1 MLQFVGEQ
9 REGNLWIDLCQT
21 VFESIHF
28 DDFIPDGKFFYIVY
42 GWLNDLHPSNI
53 LNRLA
58 RIVLSKLDW
67 NRILIQTDQCLLFSE
82 EVQRRHALKLYHSLM
97 NQLKIQTEN
106 QESIKNPI
114 KMSIKSINRDSIG
127 ISNML
132 RLAKSTQL
140 IDYISWTWSN
150 LLILRIHPLDLIPNE
165 CSWDEIIFGTHNI
178 DTLRIIKK
186 VNYKHRIFQQLPRI
200 NFDNEVVSIAK
211 ALELHGDESDPFAGY
226 IALMMTDLINKHNDP
241 GKYLEICFQ
250 TLARPNSVMHHIP
263 LLSLL
268 YHLIPLYVHQWETL
282 CSNQKFIQII
292 LELLQKQYT
301 EELSSIILE
310 HMKHFHYGENAAQ
323 MAIVWSE
330 ILFETMYLALVQ
342 ASRGGSWLSSWT
354 GSSLVTTQQHLE
366 MIFEQLT
373 LIFDRLAEQI
383 IVSNCGSNNEEK
395 NLLFIQYIK
404 YLVERPFTKHNN
416 SSSSIV
422 SKLTAIIE
430 SPNQSTPTVTP
441 NSSTQ
446 TSSSWSLF
454 NFLPW
459 SSGDDTDIYYL
470 VDKNILKSEWCTPF
484 HIMLRQRIN
493 RKIAQQQQNFK
504 SSVAKK
510 LQRQPVNE
518 KPIVLPFYLAYLVI
532 ESDIRKS
539 GRIWDHLVYTINN
552 FDIAKAS
559 VSTDKSELVSVDFEL
574 ELKNVCKTLEKPTI
588 PYSLLPINS
597 LIVWLLNSTPP
608 SLDLSSPK
616 ELLTSPHP
624 MIPLLW
630 KNFFQLYF
638 SHSGIGS
645 SSIGLQFIG
654 SIFLERMQHRLTL
667 LFDHHNRLWLQL
679 NNQKAVNLSES
690 SNQPKQSDLISS
702 LLFEDRLLKLYRAY
716 RLWLT
721 DPRLHSS
728 FVNLDDDSDYC
739 QPEFQSN
746 ILKFIFSSTSS
757 SNQSSSSR
765 TESPISGKSMSL
777 TSSEQFTTN
786 FFFLNYINKAMLS
799 SEITKFEDFWYNCIK
814 GNKYNCIKREKTSNE
829 AKKTKPINQSSKR
842 PNTLQLSNNKIKT
855 LDEIKKKIGQ
865 YKPIIEYFT
874 SLTSTLNVNLLFDDN
889 PYCLDDLSAQQS
901 SLIAHDPSVIIVII
915 HQLIDT
921 ITEEAR
927 FVENQLKKYSE
938 LNHEFCNDILPKLY
952 QNIRKELNKK
962 ISCDREEFD
971 AAGCAKSAIIHFE
984 FIESILD
991 LQAKQRYERNRS
1003 DLALILRTL
1012 TKEIPVQK
1020 VVGSVY
1026 FLKKVLNYQL
1036 RYFDGDPNN
1045 EWNKTQ
1051 IRTLLQSMTG
1061 WISLLNSVQ
1070 SAKYFVTGQVLDQL
1084 LDMLSQLS
1092 PRYDDPI
1099 NYFLLETSL
1108 QRNMNLTMIQQL
1120 APCLS
1125 PAKCVDPKTFISMYK
1140 LIGDNLANTSQQTV
1154 FVLLSKFDV
1163 GSWLRSANVNDD
1175 QRSEFLNCL
1184 YQCLYLFGVTPTD
1197 EYLVTFDLYRKH
1209 LQDIIL
1215 YQFPLF
1221 MQNILQFMLNGMNE
1235 AQLAPTLWS
1244 SLLHTFGFYTKSL
1257 SFTNHINRTPATTPA
1272 IRQQSSTLLDFDYV
1286 TFDLDLRGYTVR
1298 QTIFT
1303 SHELFELIQIML
1315 EFQQFINQEST
1326 SEFLDYFK
1334 TYASKYLQFISF
1346 ISYCWIGTNS
1356 TPSTCPDDLSIVWN
1370 PFIKLWNDWIIPK
1383 RSTKFISFEHLNFA
1397 WSLFVSS
1404 IQFMID
1410 SFSQQRVTYFL
1421 SNLWQNFLHFI
1432 VETKTETL
1440 DEKDVEMFQE
1450 HIELMYEAV
1459 IQNRFNVERF
1469 IAFIISRI
1477 NWRQT
1482 LSNLDRRFTNEQLS
1496 HIVDNLSC
1504 VLIALS
1510 NQPYIVE
1517 IDLESI
1523 PFIVLSPQKVKE
1535 ITLMLLPMMKQKM
1548 QNNKQFTVQLG
1559 SSFFNLKR
1567 NDSDTEVDEGILLSL
1582 LRTVCDVQKN
1592 RGLSNQQF
1600 SPIHF
1605 PKQAVDENWYIMK
1618 NLYFTNC
1625 IASLVSYYL
1634 NSNAEPKSEE
1644 VRIVLQFWV
1653 EKMNNTLAQ
1662 LDSNNRILMFESI
1675 LGSINQVVDE
1685 SNRKRLSTIFV
1696 TVLSYSLPSCIEQLA
1711 DLIQSINRCVQSIS
1725 IVVYLLECFIE
1736 TYLDLNG
1743 SSTSPPTTPSNEE
1756 PTTSSLI
1763 TESIRTQSSGSYGDP
1778 VLLKLA
1784 MSPNQF
1790 GPIVNISTIFET
1802 DEGKNYFLSNSN
1814 LYRSILTLQTLSKT
1828 IHEVITESL
1837 NRGWFFFRSTKQSS
1851 NWCLFLM
1858 ECLTLHGISTLL
1870 ELYYPETIISTYE
1883 NMFQQQQQTTLAN
1896 GTKLSDRLI
1905 RSSSNDSLTSS
1916 GGSPSRSTTEYNS
1929 PNSSTSNSNSLL
1941 YSESIRIKL
1950 RTEFIE
1956 QFRQSYNR
1964 LMKQWKRDKSFQD
1977 IWIHIDE
1984 INNLFSE
1991 QLDRLGKQMDSIHR
2005 TWHLQTTSGV
2015 DDSELETLSNDERI
2029 PVSNNV
2035 TEQQQQQQSNMI
2047 REQFTKLQRKRFNL
2061 IQSWISTFYSDKN
2074 YINAFL

>member
-1 MLQFVGEQ
+1 
-9 REGNLWIDLCQT
+9 
-21 VFESIHF
+21 
-28 DDFIPDGKFFYIVY
+28 
-42 GWLNDLHPSNI
+42 
-53 LNRLA
+53 
-58 RIVLSKLDW
+58 
-67 NRILIQTDQCLLFSE
+67 
-82 EVQRRHALKLYHSLM
+82 
-97 NQLKIQTEN
+97 
-106 QESIKNPI
+106 
-114 KMSIKSINRDSIG
+114 
-127 ISNML
+127 
-132 RLAKSTQL
+132 
-140 IDYISWTWSN
+140 
-150 LLILRIHPLDLIPNE
+150 
-165 CSWDEIIFGTHNI
+165 
-178 DTLRIIKK
+178 
-186 VNYKHRIFQQLPRI
+186 
-200 NFDNEVVSIAK
+200 
-211 ALELHGDESDPFAGY
+211 
-226 IALMMTDLINKHNDP
+226 
-241 GKYLEICFQ
+241 
-250 TLARPNSVMHHIP
+250 
-263 LLSLL
+263 
-268 YHLIPLYVHQWETL
+268 
-282 CSNQKFIQII
+282 
-292 LELLQKQYT
+292 
-301 EELSSIILE
+301 
-310 HMKHFHYGENAAQ
+310 
-323 MAIVWSE
+323 
-330 ILFETMYLALVQ
+330 
-342 ASRGGSWLSSWT
+342 
-354 GSSLVTTQQHLE
+354 
-366 MIFEQLT
+366 
-373 LIFDRLAEQI
+373 
-383 IVSNCGSNNEEK
+383 
-395 NLLFIQYIK
+395 
-404 YLVERPFTKHNN
+404 
-416 SSSSIV
+416 
-422 SKLTAIIE
+422 
-430 SPNQSTPTVTP
+430 
-441 NSSTQ
+441 
-446 TSSSWSLF
+446 
-454 NFLPW
+454 
-459 SSGDDTDIYYL
+459 
-470 VDKNILKSEWCTPF
+470 
-484 HIMLRQRIN
+484 
-493 RKIAQQQQNFK
+493 
-504 SSVAKK
+504 
-510 LQRQPVNE
+510 
-518 KPIVLPFYLAYLVI
+518 
-532 ESDIRKS
+532 
-539 GRIWDHLVYTINN
+539 
-552 FDIAKAS
+552 
-559 VSTDKSELVSVDFEL
+559 
-574 ELKNVCKTLEKPTI
+574 
-588 PYSLLPINS
+588 
-597 LIVWLLNSTPP
+597 
-608 SLDLSSPK
+608 
-616 ELLTSPHP
+616 
-624 MIPLLW
+624 
-630 KNFFQLYF
+630 
-638 SHSGIGS
+638 
-645 SSIGLQFIG
+645 
-654 SIFLERMQHRLTL
+654 
-667 LFDHHNRLWLQL
+667 
-679 NNQKAVNLSES
+679 
-690 SNQPKQSDLISS
+690 
-702 LLFEDRLLKLYRAY
+702 
-716 RLWLT
+716 
-721 DPRLHSS
+721 
-728 FVNLDDDSDYC
+728 
-739 QPEFQSN
+739 
-746 ILKFIFSSTSS
+746 
-757 SNQSSSSR
+757 
-765 TESPISGKSMSL
+765 
-777 TSSEQFTTN
+777 
-786 FFFLNYINKAMLS
+786 
-799 SEITKFEDFWYNCIK
+799 
-814 GNKYNCIKREKTSNE
+814 
-829 AKKTKPINQSSKR
+829 
-842 PNTLQLSNNKIKT
+842 
-855 LDEIKKKIGQ
+855 
-865 YKPIIEYFT
+865 
-874 SLTSTLNVNLLFDDN
+874 
-889 PYCLDDLSAQQS
+889 
-901 SLIAHDPSVIIVII
+901 
-915 HQLIDT
+915 
-921 ITEEAR
+921 
-927 FVENQLKKYSE
+927 
-938 LNHEFCNDILPKLY
+938 
-952 QNIRKELNKK
+952 
-962 ISCDREEFD
+962 
-971 AAGCAKSAIIHFE
+971 
-984 FIESILD
+984 
-991 LQAKQRYERNRS
+991 
-1003 DLALILRTL
+1003 
-1012 TKEIPVQK
+1012 
-1020 VVGSVY
+1020 
-1026 FLKKVLNYQL
+1026 
-1036 RYFDGDPNN
+1036 
-1045 EWNKTQ
+1045 
-1051 IRTLLQSMTG
+1051 
-1061 WISLLNSVQ
+1061 
-1070 SAKYFVTGQVLDQL
+1070 
-1084 LDMLSQLS
+1084 
-1092 PRYDDPI
+1092 
-1099 NYFLLETSL
+1099 
-1108 QRNMNLTMIQQL
+1108 
-1120 APCLS
+1120 
-1125 PAKCVDPKTFISMYK
+1125 
-1140 LIGDNLANTSQQTV
+1140 
-1154 FVLLSKFDV
+1154 
-1163 GSWLRSANVNDD
+1163 
-1175 QRSEFLNCL
+1175 
-1184 YQCLYLFGVTPTD
+1184 
-1197 EYLVTFDLYRKH
+1197 
-1209 LQDIIL
+1209 
-1215 YQFPLF
+1215 

-1356 TPSTCPDDLSIVWN
+1356 TPSTCPGLFLIILFTFILKIYFTDDLSIVWN

-1450 HIELMYEAV
+1450 RLLQLTHWSSFDPTIQDIELMYEAV

-1605 PKQAVDENWYIMK
+1605 PKQVVDENWYIMK

-1644 VRIVLQFWV
+1644 VRIFLQFWV

-1696 TVLSYSLPSCIEQLA
+1696 TVLSYSLPSCIQQLA

-1743 SSTSPPTTPSNEE
+1743 NLEFLVFNLKIRSSTSPPTTPSNEE
-1756 PTTSSLI
+1756 PKTSSLI
-1763 TESIRTQSSGSYGDP
+1763 TESIRTQSCLLLLVHIYNRLTKSTVPESCTSQYICKLIQSCASFKPNHDESKIILFVFKLFSLLTKPSAGSYGDP

-1790 GPIVNISTIFET
+1790 GSIVNISTIFET

-1950 RTEFIE
+1950 RTELIE

-1964 LMKQWKRDKSFQD
+1964 LRKQWKRDKSFQD